1 MHAIRTYDKVISL
14 VGDYADHRVALQT
27 LEWSTGANKNGTMT
41 DVPCDTYLKKVFKI
55 SRSESLHF

>member
-1 MHAIRTYDKVISL
+1 
-14 VGDYADHRVALQT
+14 
-27 LEWSTGANKNGTMT
+27 MT